1 MFRPFLAVLLGV
13 ALALAAAGAAAAEGQ
28 LDLAQYRGKVVYL
41 DFWASW
47 CVPCRKSFPW
57 LNEMAKK
64 YPNDLVVVG
73 VNVDNERQAA
83 MKFLEKYPASF
94 PLVFDPHG
102 KLASEY
108 KLEGMPSAVLIDRNG
123 GIAHRH
129 VGFREE
135 QKTHYEQVIIEIMGS
150 K

>member
-1 MFRPFLAVLLGV
+1 MIRSLFAALFAA
-13 ALALAAAGAAAAEGQ
+13 ALALVPAFAPAAEGQ
-28 LDLAQYRGKVVYL
+28 LDLARYEGKVVYL

-73 VNVDNERQAA
+73 INVDNERAAA

-94 PLVFDPHG
+94 PLVFDPKG
-102 KLASEY
+102 TLATQY
-108 KLEGMPSAVLIDRNG
+108 KLEGMPSVVLLDRRG
-123 GIAHRH
+123 KEAHRH

-135 QKTHYEQVIIEIMGS
+135 KKADYEKTILQLINA